1 MESKRVVKC
10 SSCNR
15 RLGVPTDKHIV
26 FQCPHCGAKQELF
39 YSGVYVP
46 VENEQTYSCE
56 NGAYSTRVLDI
67 QKGQMQKEFL
77 IILN

>member
-1 MESKRVVKC
+1 MVKC
-10 SSCNR
+10 SSCDR

-46 VENEQTYSCE
+46 VEDEQNWSSE
-56 NGAYSTRVLDI
+56 HGACSTRMVGILER
-67 QKGQMQKEFL
+67 KTQKEFL